1 MRFKMKEEKLNLNQE
16 EFTTDELY
24 KFAKAF
30 CKAYEN
36 SMNRVAE
43 YLDKELTSDD
53 TDVKKMLQNFIA
65 YVDQTQEDILDTKS
79 SLQAVIVADFVKT
92 LPKDLQEAVML
103 SCVMDVMDMV
113 KEDKEVKI

>member
-1 MRFKMKEEKLNLNQE
+1 MRLKIKEEKLNLNQE
-16 EFTTDELY
+16 DDELY

-53 TDVKKMLQNFIA
+53 KDVKKMLQNFIA
-65 YVDQTQEDILDTKS
+65 YVDKTQEDVIDTKS
-79 SLQAVIVADFVKT
+79 SLQAVIIADFVKT
-92 LPKDLQEAVML
+92 LPKELKEAVML
-103 SCVMDVMDMV
+103 SCVMDAMDII
-113 KEDKEVKI
+113 KEEVEA